1 MTSHMRRLGLRD
13 VAMAVGIALAAGT
26 ACTSKP
32 AGMVTGDAGG
42 GAGTAGGASG
52 MAGLTGAAGDGGSV
66 GDGGIDAP
74 LGVDGA
80 IDVAAATSPTEVCRE
95 AIAVQCQRLAE
106 CFDIA
111 AYGCDESAILCP
123 GYYFGPHSLRT
134 VANVQACIASIRQMT
149 CTDLQMG
156 FASAC
161 LAGGTGEGGAPC
173 SAASEC
179 ASRYCSEIYPT
190 CGTCGPPLEL
200 GATCGSV
207 ASGTC
212 RSGTICHPA
221 TRVCVP
227 TPLAVTHARAGEAC
241 DLSGNPPVG
250 CEGALLCLPAMPGAT
265 QGTCT
270 SRAALPKAGEPCL
283 DVSPAYSIKCASGL
297 TCGLSTADGGRTLL
311 CGDPAPCGTTSC
323 PSGEYCYEAPAVS
336 IRCQPYALAGQPCST
351 GAPEGDQRCAA
362 GLACTGGTRSGD
374 GGSTYRGTCNPRV
387 SLDEPCD
394 DVRLC
399 RAPLVCQQGRCAR
412 LDPETC
418 FLPSDA
424 GAGQ

>member
-1 MTSHMRRLGLRD
+1 MRRRD
-13 VAMAVGIALAAGT
+13 LWSVAVAVGVCLAGST

-32 AGMVTGDAGG
+32 AEMGARDAAAGAG
-42 GAGTAGGASG
+42 GAGG
-52 MAGLTGAAGDGGSV
+52 MAGLTGSAGGGGI
-66 GDGGIDAP
+66 GDGGIDVP

-80 IDVAAATSPTEVCRE
+80 VDVAAGTAPAAVCRE
-95 AIAVQCQRLAE
+95 AIAAQCQRLAE

-123 GYYFGPHSLRT
+123 SYYFGPHSLRT
-134 VANVQACIASIRQMT
+134 VASVQACIASIRQMT
-149 CTDLQMG
+149 CTDVQMG

-173 SAASEC
+173 SGASEC
-179 ASRYCSEIYPT
+179 ASRYCSGIYPT
-190 CGTCGPPLEL
+190 CGTCAPALEL
-200 GATCGSV
+200 GATCGSI
-207 ASGTC
+207 ANGAC

-227 TPLAVTHARAGEAC
+227 TPLTVAHARAGEAC

-250 CEGALLCLPAMPGAT
+250 CEGALLCLPAMRGTT

-283 DVSPAYSIKCASGL
+283 EVSPAYSISCAPGL
-297 TCGLSTADGGRTLL
+297 VCGLSTADGGRTSL
-311 CGDPAPCGTTSC
+311 CGDRAPCGSTTC
-323 PSGEYCYEAPAVS
+323 AAGEYCFESSTVS
-336 IRCQPYALAGQPCST
+336 IRCTPYAMAGQPCSS

-362 GLACTGGTRSGD
+362 ELACTGGTRSGD
-374 GGSTYRGTCNPRV
+374 GGATYRGTCNSRV
-387 SLDEPCD
+387 ALDEPCD
-394 DVRLC
+394 EAREC
-399 RAPLVCQQGRCAR
+399 RSPLVCQQGRCAR